1 MDERTEMLE
10 KITETLTEI
19 QIDIAEIK
27 KDVAYHIKR
36 TDLNEENIERI
47 VESLK
52 PIQAH
57 VALMQLVM
65 KSFLAVAAVLGSVL
79 SFIKGIGK

>member
-1 MDERTEMLE
+1 MDERME
-10 KITETLTEI
+10 KVLETLTEI

-36 TDLNEENIERI
+36 TDLNEENVERI
-47 VESLK
+47 VEALK

-57 VALMQLVM
+57 VALMQLIA
-65 KSFLAVAAVLGSVL
+65 KSSAGLIAFLGSVFA
-79 SFIKGIGK
+79 FIKGIGK